1 VSLVRR
7 ARERRAAQP
16 FVLPTGGNPGWYATT
31 DGSIPTNGSLLT
43 NHSGVPVTEHN
54 SLQQSTFYACTRLL
68 ADSIGI
74 LPWDNFRTIDGFPR
88 IVAPQS
94 PLLADPD
101 PLFSTSQFDFKHML
115 VTSLAVR
122 GNFFGLVTSRDRLE
136 YPQSLLP
143 LHPDWV
149 RLDRDPNT
157 WRLRT
162 WVMGEQVDNADI
174 FHIPYMRMPGYDY
187 GLSPVTVFAESIG
200 LALAAEQYG
209 AKWFRDGAS
218 PSSVLE
224 TDLPQDDDQV
234 KRVQRNWVS
243 SHGGRRLPA
252 VLSGGFKWKPI
263 TITPEESQFLETRQ
277 FQVAEIARMF
287 GVPPHMVGD
296 VERSTSWGTGIEQQ
310 NIGFVTHTLLPWLT
324 RIESAFNRITPR
336 GQHMKFN
343 VNALLRGDLKS
354 RYESYQLAIDSGFM
368 NPDEARGLEE
378 MPPIP
383 GGLGQKFR
391 QPLNMAP
398 LGYEPPD
405 PAPAPKTTP
414 SSGATAPTP
423 SSDNSGD

>member
-1 VSLVRR
+1 VSLARR
-7 ARERRAAQP
+7 ALERRAQP
-16 FVLPTGGNPGWYATT
+16 FTMPTIGNPGWYATS
-31 DGSIPTNGSLLT
+31 DGSIPTNGSLL
-43 NHSGVPVTEHN
+43 NNYSGTPVTEHTA
-54 SLQQSTFYACTRLL
+54 LQQSTFYSCVRLL
-68 ADSIGI
+68 ADSVSI
-74 LPWDNFRTIDGFPR
+74 LPWDNFRTRNGFPQ
-88 IVAPQS
+88 VVSPQ
-94 PLLADPD
+94 PLLLADPD
-101 PLFSTSQFDFKHML
+101 PIMSKSPFDFKHQL

-122 GNFFGLVTSRDRLE
+122 GNFFGLITSRDRLE
-136 YPQSLLP
+136 YPNSILP

-157 WRLRT
+157 WELRT
-162 WVMGEQVDNADI
+162 WVMGDRIDNADI
-174 FHIPYMRMPGYDY
+174 FHIPYMRMPGNDY
-187 GLSPVTVFAESIG
+187 GLSPVQVFANSIG
-200 LALAAEQYG
+200 LALASEQYG

-224 TDLPQDDDQV
+224 TDANLEDDQV
-234 KRVQRNWVS
+234 TRVQRNWIA
-243 SHGGRRLPA
+243 SHGGKRLPA

-263 TITPEESQFLETRQ
+263 TITPEESQFLETRG

-324 RIESAFNRITPR
+324 RIEQAFTRITPN

-354 RYESYQLAIDSGFM
+354 RYEAYQIGLDSGFQ
-368 NPDEARGLEE
+368 NPDEVRGLEE

-383 GGLGQKFR
+383 GGAGQKFR

-398 LGYEPPD
+398 LGYEPPKG
-405 PAPAPKTTP
+405 PAPASAPKTTSTGNP
-414 SSGATAPTP
+414 SAGAE
-423 SSDNSGD
+423 

>member
-1 VSLVRR
+1 VSLARR
-7 ARERRAAQP
+7 AVERRAQP
-16 FVLPTGGNPGWYATT
+16 FPLPTGGGQGWYPTI
-31 DGSIPTNGSLLT
+31 DGSIPSNGSLVT
-43 NHSGVPVTEHN
+43 NHSGAPVTEHT

-68 ADSIGI
+68 ADSISI
-74 LPWDNFRTIDGFPR
+74 LPWDNFRTLDGFPR
-88 IVAPQS
+88 IVNPQ
-94 PLLADPD
+94 PLLLADPD
-101 PLFSTSQFDFKHML
+101 PLFSKSQFDFKHML

-122 GNFFGLVTSRDRLE
+122 GNFFGLVLERDRLE
-136 YPQSLLP
+136 YPESMLP

-149 RLDRDPNT
+149 RLDRDPTT
-157 WRLRT
+157 WELRT
-162 WVMGEQVDNADI
+162 WVMGEKVDNADI
-174 FHIPYMRMPGYDY
+174 FHIPYMRMPGNDY

-310 NIGFVTHTLLPWLT
+310 NIAFVTHTLLPWLT

-336 GQHMKFN
+336 GQRMKFN

-354 RYESYQLAIDSGFM
+354 RYEAYQLAIDSGFM
-368 NPDEARGLEE
+368 NPDEARALEE
-378 MPPIP
+378 LPPIP

-391 QPLNMAP
+391 QPLNYGP

-405 PAPAPKTTP
+405 PAPAPAPKTTP
-414 SSGATAPTP
+414 TPTP
-423 SSDNSGD
+423 EGDPQ